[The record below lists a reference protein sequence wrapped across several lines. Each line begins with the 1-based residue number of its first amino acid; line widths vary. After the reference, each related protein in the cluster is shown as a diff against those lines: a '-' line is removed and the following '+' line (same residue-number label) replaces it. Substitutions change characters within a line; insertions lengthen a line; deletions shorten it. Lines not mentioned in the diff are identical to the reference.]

1 MHTQYFTYALEVE
14 KTGSITQAAEN
25 LFMSQPTLSKAIK
38 DLEGSLGFPVF
49 KRSSRGVVPTRKG
62 EEFLLHAKKIVA
74 QIERMEFAL
83 QTQDTSHQMFSLAI
97 PRVSYIAQAAAQYV
111 RTLDDGRNMEIDI
124 LEGSAM
130 RIIDAVAQGR
140 SVLGILRY
148 HVQDE
153 EYFMRSLSEK
163 GLQYEPF
170 WQGDLLVLMSKNHPL
185 AQKELLEA
193 QDLQGFVE
201 INSGDEEVPYI
212 RTSEAEA
219 AVGLQPS
226 DRRILVYGR
235 AMQLDLLQ
243 MIPDAY
249 SRASAQPEEVL
260 KRYDLVQRHCRQ
272 RLQFKD
278 VLIFRS
284 GYRFSKLDR
293 AFIDLLCLQRNA
305 VAYGD

>member
-83 QTQDTSHQMFSLAI
+83 QTQDTSHQMFNLAI
-97 PRVSYIAQAAAQYV
+97 PRVSYIAQAAAKYV

-153 EYFMRSLSEK
+153 EYFMRCLSEK

-170 WQGDLLVLMSKNHPL
+170 WQADLLVLMSKNHPL

>member
-38 DLEGSLGFPVF
+38 DLESSLGFAVF

-62 EEFLLHAKKIVA
+62 GEFLQHAKKIVA

-83 QTQDTSHQMFSLAI
+83 QAQDTSHQMFSLAI
-97 PRVSYIAQAAAQYV
+97 PRVSYIAQTAAQYV
-111 RTLDDGRNMEIDI
+111 RTLNDGRDMEIDV
-124 LEGSAM
+124 LEGSSM
-130 RIIDAVAQGR
+130 RIIDSVAQGR

-148 HVQDE
+148 NAKDE
-153 EYFMRSLSEK
+153 DYFMRCLSEK
-163 GLQYEPF
+163 GLHYEPF
-170 WQGDLLVLMSKNHPL
+170 WQGDLLVLMNRSHPL
-185 AQKELLEA
+185 AQKDVLEA
-193 QDLQGFVE
+193 QDLKSFVE

-212 RTSEAEA
+212 RTSEAESA
-219 AVGLQPS
+219 AGLYPS
-226 DRRILVYGR
+226 ARRILVYDR

-243 MIPDAY
+243 TIPGAY

-260 KRYDLVQRHCRQ
+260 KRYDLVQRRCRQ
-272 RLQFKD
+272 HVQFKD
-278 VLIFRS
+278 VLIFRA
-284 GYRFSKLDR
+284 GYRFSQLDR

-305 VAYGD
+305 VAYGN

>member
-38 DLEGSLGFPVF
+38 DLESSLGFSVF

-62 EEFLLHAKKIVA
+62 EEFLQHAKKIVA

-111 RTLDDGRNMEIDI
+111 RQLDDGRDMEIDI

-148 HVQDE
+148 HAKDE
-153 EYFMRSLSEK
+153 DYFMRCLSEK
-163 GLQYEPF
+163 GLQMEHF
-170 WQGDLLVLMSKNHPL
+170 WQADLMVLLNKNHPL
-185 AQKELLEA
+185 AQKELLDV
-193 QDLQGFVE
+193 QDLKELVE

-219 AVGLQPS
+219 PS
-226 DRRILVYGR
+226 ARRILVYDR
-235 AMQLDLLQ
+235 AMQLDMLQ
-243 MIPDAY
+243 TIPDSY

-260 KRYDLVQRHCRQ
+260 NKYGLVQRRCRQ
-272 RLQFKD
+272 RVEFKD
-278 VLIFRS
+278 VLIFRA

-293 AFIDLLCLQRNA
+293 AFVDLLCLQRNA